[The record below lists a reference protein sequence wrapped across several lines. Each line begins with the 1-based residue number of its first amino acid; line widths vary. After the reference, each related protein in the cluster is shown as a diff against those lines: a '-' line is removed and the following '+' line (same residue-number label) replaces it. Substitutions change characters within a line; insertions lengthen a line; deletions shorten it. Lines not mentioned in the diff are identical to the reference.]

1 MSGTLTLDEMNAT
14 GNFISSVQ
22 GGSSPS
28 SLGGE
33 VSAISEAS
41 HYSKV
46 TSRPRAY
53 FQKEGRA
60 TTKDPIL
67 ARPRHSQYS
76 LHPNRIHV
84 PFVYSGRPNT
94 ISVLKR
100 LQLNCFDLLAF
111 TLILYLVSVSYYRQT
126 LIICC
131 VSSTISNLPHN
142 LPGPANNLND
152 S

>member
-33 VSAISEAS
+33 VSAISQAS

-76 LHPNRIHV
+76 LHPKSHSCSFRILRSTKYYIGSQEV
-84 PFVYSGRPNT
+84 V
-94 ISVLKR
+94 VE
-100 LQLNCFDLLAF
+100 LL
-111 TLILYLVSVSYYRQT
+111 
-126 LIICC
+126 
-131 VSSTISNLPHN
+131 
-142 LPGPANNLND
+142 
-152 S
+152 